1 VWRYD
6 LTPEHDGTAVTQSY
20 QVMRPVPI
28 ALHLILRGV
37 LGVRDLRAD
46 LHANM
51 ETSLAR
57 VAAIAERETP
67 DRPAEAGHDQ
77 GGRVVAD

>member
-1 VWRYD
+1 MV
-6 LTPEHDGTAVTQSY
+6 
-20 QVMRPVPI
+20 RPVPI

-57 VAAIAERETP
+57 VATIAERETP
-67 DRPAEAGHDQ
+67 DRPEAGHDQ